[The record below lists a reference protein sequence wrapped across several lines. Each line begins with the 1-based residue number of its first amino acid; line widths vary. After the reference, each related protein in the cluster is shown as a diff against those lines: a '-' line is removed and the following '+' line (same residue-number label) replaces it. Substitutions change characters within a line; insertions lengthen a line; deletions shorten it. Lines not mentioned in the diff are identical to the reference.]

1 MTAEPRDARGGNA
14 MVVPGP
20 NSWAGKPVANGRYKY
35 VAVRDSL
42 REQIVRGVFA
52 EDDKIPSESA
62 LGAQFGVS
70 RVTVRQALDELR
82 KTGLIESRHGK
93 GYFVRRVQVVQDLGR
108 LQGFG
113 EIMAPLGIEV
123 RSEVVEL
130 GEVIA
135 SGDVRKALRLERGTR
150 VTRICRLRIA
160 GGAALS
166 YDVSHF
172 PLDIGQGLKN
182 LDLTHVDIFALLER
196 DLDIEIGY
204 ADISLNV
211 VTADEALTDRLG
223 IKHGDPLVRIVRLTY
238 DRSGR
243 PVDYEYLHARPDS
256 FQFRVRGPRW

>member
-1 MTAEPRDARGGNA
+1 
-14 MVVPGP
+14 VV
-20 NSWAGKPVANGRYKY
+20 NGRYKY

-70 RVTVRQALDELR
+70 RVTVRLALDDLR

-108 LQGFG
+108 LQGFA
-113 EIMAPLGIEV
+113 EILAPLGIDV
-123 RSEVVEL
+123 HSEVVEL
-130 GEVIA
+130 KEVIA
-135 SGDVRKALRLERGTR
+135 TADVRKALKIDRGAS
-150 VTRICRLRIA
+150 VTRIVRRRIA

-166 YDVSHF
+166 YDESHF
-172 PLDIGQGLKN
+172 PVDVGRRLKE

-196 DLDIEIGY
+196 ELGVELGY

-211 VTADEALTDRLG
+211 ITADEALAESLG
-223 IKHGDPLVRIVRLTY
+223 INTDDALVRIVRLTH
-238 DRSGR
+238 DRDGR
-243 PVDYEYLHARPDS
+243 PIDYEHLYARPDS
-256 FQFRVRGPRW
+256 YQFRVRGPRW

>member
-1 MTAEPRDARGGNA
+1 
-14 MVVPGP
+14 MV
-20 NSWAGKPVANGRYKY
+20 NGRYKY

-52 EDDKIPSESA
+52 EDDKIPSEAA

-70 RVTVRQALDELR
+70 RVTVRLALDDLR

-113 EIMAPLGIEV
+113 EILAPLGIDV
-123 RSEVVEL
+123 HSEVVEL
-130 GEVIA
+130 KEVIA
-135 SGDVRKALRLERGTR
+135 TADVRKALKIDRGAS
-150 VTRICRLRIA
+150 VTRIVRRRIA

-166 YDVSHF
+166 YDESHF
-172 PLDIGQGLKN
+172 PLDVGRRLKE

-196 DLDIEIGY
+196 ELGVELGY

-211 VTADEALTDRLG
+211 ITADEALAESLG
-223 IKHGDPLVRIVRLTY
+223 INRDDALVRIVRLTH
-238 DRSGR
+238 DRDGR
-243 PVDYEYLHARPDS
+243 PIDYEHLYARPDS